1 MSKITVWTVLSF
13 LVLVPLGLV
22 LVTFAVVN
30 RHMVPVDLWPL
41 PVSMQLPFAVAM
53 MFIFVIGVLWGGMV
67 SWMNALNSRRLARKS
82 KRRASQLE
90 IQLRQLKDRIR
101 ALEAE
106 IHESKQALEDKGSSE
121 VFRPSISQV

>member
-1 MSKITVWTVLSF
+1 MRKITVRRILSF
-13 LVLVPLGLV
+13 LVLAPLGLV

-30 RHMVPVDLWPL
+30 RHMVPLDFWPL
-41 PVSMQLPFAVAM
+41 PVSMRLPFAVAM

-106 IHESKQALEDKGSSE
+106 IHGSKQVLEDKGSSE
-121 VFRPSISQV
+121 GFRPSISHV